1 MNDENTGVAAKGQ
14 SQEADEHP
22 RKKLKGHATLDIR
35 VSADCYWLCS
45 YCAAAHLGY
54 PLSDYLKKP
63 SPRVIVIPPLNQRNG
78 ATAPNDRL
86 PYHNAHRRVKDFLK
100 DLLRPEVERHETH
113 PIPALKQAPTS
124 SQIVDGLRHQLD
136 AYWHNEW
143 PFDQL

>member
-1 MNDENTGVAAKGQ
+1 M
-14 SQEADEHP
+14 
-22 RKKLKGHATLDIR
+22 
-35 VSADCYWLCS
+35 
-45 YCAAAHLGY
+45 
-54 PLSDYLKKP
+54 
-63 SPRVIVIPPLNQRNG
+63 IVIPPLNQRNG

-113 PIPALKQAPTS
+113 PIPALKQLTS

-143 PFDQL
+143 PFDQQVDDNNPLNWWESLQYHRHASVLAVSILLATL